1 MPGACRLAASAGSRN
16 SDIDLGQGFRLRP
29 SSVPAR
35 RDCGALR
42 RASALRASSSG
53 AVVPG
58 CRRRGSVVVASPA
71 EGAEVW
77 APAGWNGNRRQ
88 ANQAVRAAA
97 CGILLITRSPHERS
111 TVRIDL
117 AGRPRP
123 GHLSVAC
130 HKPPHR
136 HRRTPA
142 TDDSRPGRQPVVRPK
157 SPSTTAPRGC
167 GFYPRA
173 PDTANLSKAAA
184 VRCVAAAQSNPQAA
198 MPNPRSTRPVS
209 WGSLA
214 EV

>member
-1 MPGACRLAASAGSRN
+1 MTEASSAGPVV
-16 SDIDLGQGFRLRP
+16 GWVVGP
-29 SSVPAR
+29 SSAR
-35 RDCGALR
+35 CR
-42 RASALRASSSG
+42 RASSLRASSSSG
-53 AVVPG
+53 VVPG
-58 CRRRGSVVVASPA
+58 CRRRGSVVVARPA

-88 ANQAVRAAA
+88 ASQAVRAAA
-97 CGILLITRSPHERS
+97 CGILLITRSPHDRS
-111 TVRIDL
+111 TMSTDL
-117 AGRPRP
+117 AKRHQS

-142 TDDSRPGRQPVVRPK
+142 TDDARPGRQPVVRPK
-157 SPSTTAPRGC
+157 SPSPTAPRVRR
-167 GFYPRA
+167 FYPRA
-173 PDTANLSKAAA
+173 PDTANPSKAAA